1 MNILFTYFLI
11 IIIRFLELDEILEQ
25 SKDFD
30 EIFLMNENSFINFK
44 KYIKYDIINNYINL
58 KDKEKKNNYL
68 KNNINEFNEI
78 LTIIKNKVKLTG
90 LIKNYQDC
98 IETLKNENKFYLI
111 KNNNHIIKNNGIEEI
126 RYFTYNSNNYI
137 LFKDN
142 KKVFKIEIINEEYW
156 ILIECNL
163 PKEINKNK
171 FTYNFKNN
179 TLIFENLME
188 IIEKEIVM
196 NKNEENLRKY
206 INISKYEDIKDFY
219 LIGEDLLDKEIDKNK
234 YELINSINNFD
245 EIPKHFGIIEKN
257 RENESIIE
265 KMKKQKTIFQYKIL
279 FINEYKQKI
288 NNIYIGI
295 INDTKYNINFYLIVE
310 QDYSLEYIINYKS
323 KDLMVNDIENNI
335 IPKGIATYIYETG
348 TDFSNTKTNKLFNK
362 KLELIGY
369 IANLNNKNYNLKE
382 YSNNLETFEDS
393 YYYIALIQCLVNI
406 KPLKKLFLN
415 KELLFNEKIVQ
426 DYKKV
431 TKYFYKIMQ
440 YVWNVNNNEE
450 EKKLCFEF
458 LYEIQALSQ
467 INNIYDSLELLL
479 DFLLYAMHIEQR
491 INSEEIKINYDL
503 NSIKNNIKEGEKSF
517 IQKLFLF
524 KLENQCKTCKNTNY
538 YNFILNINM
547 KEIIKNNSEII
558 DISINN
564 ILNLRKTLT
573 CKLCTKTINDY
584 KIEFKICPK
593 ILVICF
599 QEINLPNLR
608 FKINEEIDL
617 KNNIS
622 KNNKKDNIKYKLI
635 SIIREKK
642 RKNVILYAKSP
653 INNLWCEYRNGKIY
667 NKNIKFNDNQNDYN
681 YKIPNLLIYEKA

>member
-1 MNILFTYFLI
+1 
-11 IIIRFLELDEILEQ
+11 
-25 SKDFD
+25 
-30 EIFLMNENSFINFK
+30 
-44 KYIKYDIINNYINL
+44 
-58 KDKEKKNNYL
+58 
-68 KNNINEFNEI
+68 
-78 LTIIKNKVKLTG
+78 
-90 LIKNYQDC
+90 
-98 IETLKNENKFYLI
+98 
-111 KNNNHIIKNNGIEEI
+111 
-126 RYFTYNSNNYI
+126 
-137 LFKDN
+137 
-142 KKVFKIEIINEEYW
+142 
-156 ILIECNL
+156 
-163 PKEINKNK
+163 
-171 FTYNFKNN
+171 
-179 TLIFENLME
+179 
-188 IIEKEIVM
+188 
-196 NKNEENLRKY
+196 
-206 INISKYEDIKDFY
+206 
-219 LIGEDLLDKEIDKNK
+219 
-234 YELINSINNFD
+234 
-245 EIPKHFGIIEKN
+245 
-257 RENESIIE
+257 
-265 KMKKQKTIFQYKIL
+265 
-279 FINEYKQKI
+279 
-288 NNIYIGI
+288 
-295 INDTKYNINFYLIVE
+295 
-310 QDYSLEYIINYKS
+310 
-323 KDLMVNDIENNI
+323 
-335 IPKGIATYIYETG
+335 
-348 TDFSNTKTNKLFNK
+348 
-362 KLELIGY
+362 
-369 IANLNNKNYNLKE
+369 
-382 YSNNLETFEDS
+382 
-393 YYYIALIQCLVNI
+393 
-406 KPLKKLFLN
+406 
-415 KELLFNEKIVQ
+415 
-426 DYKKV
+426 
-431 TKYFYKIMQ
+431 MQ